1 MLALFCS
8 TPARGHCSIPVERET
23 SLSEERSVGFHY
35 VSRSD
40 DFPQFF
46 HQTFHDFSLGLNKVN
61 GLIWIFLQIKEVQQV
76 GLGSF
81 IHCLGI
87 LLPGLFPTYNNNIN
101 YVSEIATS
109 V

>member
-1 MLALFCS
+1 MFCS
-8 TPARGHCSIPVERET
+8 APAWGDGSIPVDWET
-23 SLSEERSVGFHY
+23 SLSEERRVRLHHLA
-35 VSRSD
+35 RSY